1 MGKGGERPP
10 QKDEMVASEFAWSE
24 VTKHRSP
31 EDGWLMI
38 NNKIYD
44 VSGWHDHPG
53 GDVRRRRPSNGAGRA
68 RRGARGGGRRRARR
82 VGRTAAAVSAA
93 PHLLSPRSSP

>member
-1 MGKGGERPP
+1 
-10 QKDEMVASEFAWSE
+10 MVASEFAWNE
-24 VTKHRSP
+24 ITKHRSP

-53 GDVRRRRPSNGAGRA
+53 GDVRGPASSRA
-68 RRGARGGGRRRARR
+68 PRGGGRARA
-82 VGRTAAAVSAA
+82 SA
-93 PHLLSPRSSP
+93 RGTTD

>member
-53 GDVRRRRPSNGAGRA
+53 GDVRRRRP
-68 RRGARGGGRRRARR
+68 
-82 VGRTAAAVSAA
+82 
-93 PHLLSPRSSP
+93 P